1 MQKVSYMGN
10 GVTTEFA
17 FNFPYFENSNIIV
30 TKNGATA
37 TGYSVVGTSAGLDAD
52 IPYTGGKVVFETAPT
67 SLDSITI
74 ARSLPF
80 TRIVDYQQ
88 LAKINPTTMNQDAN
102 YLMEIL
108 KDLQDEF
115 ETLQTQYSEIANKES
130 TAVLLAKMQEI
141 HNEITAVS
149 AQIAALGDVSQIR
162 NDITT
167 LDTRTTGML
176 DYVIESQTPTA
187 ENNYTWFRKYKSG
200 WVEQGGIYDNGS
212 LAESFETTITMPVVM
227 SNNMY
232 SATATASVDTGSSS
246 YTAGGTIIFTHSTT
260 QLGIAFW
267 RASSGCKTRYI
278 NWYVCGNALS

>member
-10 GVTTEFA
+10 GETTEFA
-17 FNFPYFENSNIIV
+17 FNFPYFEKSNIIV
-30 TKNGATA
+30 TKNGNAA
-37 TGYSVVGTSAGLDAD
+37 TGYEIIGNPGGLDAD
-52 IPYTGGKVVFETAPT
+52 IPYIGGRVVFEIAPT
-67 SLDSITI
+67 ALDNITI
-74 ARSLPF
+74 ARSLPLSRV
-80 TRIVDYQQ
+80 TDYQP
-88 LAKINPTTMNQDAN
+88 LEKISPTTLNQDMN
-102 YLMEIL
+102 YMMEIL

-187 ENNYTWFRKYKSG
+187 ENNYTWFKKYKSG
-200 WVEQGGIYDNGS
+200 WVEQGGFVAASAGS
-212 LAESFETTITMPVVM
+212 TACSITLSIEM
-227 SNNMY
+227 SSNVY
-232 SATATASVDTGSSS
+232 SAIGQVTES
-246 YTAGGTIIFTHSTT
+246 YTG
-260 QLGIAFW
+260 
-267 RASSGCKTRYI
+267 ASSGGI
-278 NWYVCGNALS
+278 NFYDFTTTSMKLNKNNTNRAVWWEVKGIAA